1 MTEDSAQVDTG
12 DLWALTNCGGC
23 ARKAPAM
30 VALDFAAMAGCAKDA
45 TFMGDVGLADI
56 EGNIL
61 GLTVDFITPVVPDPV
76 QFGQIAASNA
86 LSDIYAAG
94 MLPRFALAIA
104 CVPEGA
110 ATSSFARALAAG
122 SAYLAAHDCILVGG
136 HSVTDAEPKLG
147 FAIVGQPN
155 RTGRIL
161 AQGAQPGD
169 ALILTKPLGVGILT
183 SACKAGLI
191 PVSALDI
198 AVQAMLS
205 SSSFLPALIESPVGE
220 AIHAATDV
228 TGYGLLGHLQELC
241 TRSAVGAEVMF
252 DSLPVL
258 PGVRDLAAADVHT
271 SAFRSNSQYVAGQ
284 CEPPLA
290 SLSLADQLILTDPQ
304 TSGGLLLFVAA
315 DAVANVL
322 ASLPDTPYPA
332 SVIGSATP
340 RAGMLRLAAAGL
352 EFGSG

>member
-1 MTEDSAQVDTG
+1 MRNLGEADGA

-23 ARKAPAM
+23 ARKAPAT
-30 VALDFAAMAGCAKDA
+30 VALDFAALAGCANDA
-45 TFMGDVGLADI
+45 TFMSDVGLADLQ
-56 EGNIL
+56 GNTL

-76 QFGQIAASNA
+76 HFGQIAAANA

-104 CVPEGA
+104 CVPEGD

-122 SAYLAAHDCILVGG
+122 SAYLAAHDCTLVGG

-191 PVSALDI
+191 PSEAMDVAI
-198 AVQAMLS
+198 QTMLS
-205 SSSFLPALIESPVGE
+205 SSSFLPALIEGPVGE

-228 TGYGLLGHLQELC
+228 TGYGLLGHLRELC
-241 TRSAVGAEVMF
+241 TRSAVGAEVLL

-258 PGVRDLAAADVHT
+258 PGVRELAAADVHT

-284 CEPPLA
+284 CDPPLA
-290 SLSLADQLILTDPQ
+290 SLPLADQLILTDPQ

-315 DAVANVL
+315 SAVPDVL
-322 ASLPDTPYPA
+322 ASLPGTPFPP
-332 SVIGSATP
+332 SVIGTATAE
-340 RAGMLRLAAAGL
+340 AGTLRLAVAGL
-352 EFGSG
+352 ALESG